1 MLGLAVDTDS
11 KIEAETSPTRT
22 RIKVNSEVTLWCN
35 ASGYPPP
42 VVYWSR
48 QDRRHKLQDGSHQYW
63 VYTMN
68 VQIERVRWTTA
79 CEQLG
84 SDGGTQCNLD
94 SPYMYNQSARASDK
108 VCKTKI
114 DGNLL
119 WYHISLI
126 YA

>member
-35 ASGYPPP
+35 ASGYPHP

-79 CEQLG
+79 CEHLG
-84 SDGGTQCNLD
+84 SDRWDAVQFGLAI
-94 SPYMYNQSARASDK
+94 YVSARASDK
-108 VCKTKI
+108 VCKTEI